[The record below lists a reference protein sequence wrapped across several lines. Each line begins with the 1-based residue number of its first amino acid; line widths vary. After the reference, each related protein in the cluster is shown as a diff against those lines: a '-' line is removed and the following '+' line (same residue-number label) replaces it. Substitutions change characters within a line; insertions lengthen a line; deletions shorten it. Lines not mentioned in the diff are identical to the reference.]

1 MTNGLK
7 RYPIVVGFSLF
18 VLFGFAAIITSCRA
32 EVTATTEPV
41 PTIEDQPLIAV
52 DVPIT
57 TLLRYPYDFEGEHV
71 RITGQYRP
79 LPLMACSKD
88 PHTSPAT
95 WMLSDGGIEIAAAGF
110 DGVLRELGQTD
121 IPLVVE
127 GRWQYWD
134 GPVGCGRRAPEEEL
148 WHLQVSKII
157 SPNPLSQLAAAGEE
171 VASIPISTPSE
182 DAALSIGEETTI
194 GAGTDMLVVG
204 TPTTDSVPPAT
215 TTPIPSATPRP
226 TFTAQA
232 TIDGQPSDTRTAVPA
247 TTATGEA
254 TAIPTSNA
262 SMTSTATA
270 TETPDS
276 STTTI
281 TPSLTPLPT
290 QIAPTGGDT
299 LLFEHIARS
308 ELGVADIH
316 AWEFEALDDDT
327 ITVSVGPS
335 TPLDVAIELVDPD
348 GTTLEVT
355 NDSSSGQGESIIEIN
370 LVKSGVYKV
379 QVRAVGGTSGSYS
392 IVLTNL
398 ESEAFLVF
406 KDHLSYGGV
415 GTGNLSTNTD
425 HLWDFDAA
433 AGDMVTIRVDP
444 AIDDDVVLFLVA
456 PDSTELLFIDEG
468 EAGEAEQIMDFV
480 ITEAGVYSIRVGELE
495 FQPASYTVTLEGP

>member
-1 MTNGLK
+1 
-7 RYPIVVGFSLF
+7 
-18 VLFGFAAIITSCRA
+18 
-32 EVTATTEPV
+32 VTT
-41 PTIEDQPLIAV
+41 
-52 DVPIT
+52 
-57 TLLRYPYDFEGEHV
+57 
-71 RITGQYRP
+71 
-79 LPLMACSKD
+79 
-88 PHTSPAT
+88 
-95 WMLSDGGIEIAAAGF
+95 
-110 DGVLRELGQTD
+110 
-121 IPLVVE
+121 
-127 GRWQYWD
+127 
-134 GPVGCGRRAPEEEL
+134 
-148 WHLQVSKII
+148 
-157 SPNPLSQLAAAGEE
+157 
-171 VASIPISTPSE
+171 
-182 DAALSIGEETTI
+182 
-194 GAGTDMLVVG
+194 
-204 TPTTDSVPPAT
+204 
-215 TTPIPSATPRP
+215 
-226 TFTAQA
+226 
-232 TIDGQPSDTRTAVPA
+232 
-247 TTATGEA
+247 
-254 TAIPTSNA
+254 
-262 SMTSTATA
+262 TATA

-281 TPSLTPLPT
+281 TPSLTPLQT

-327 ITVSVGPS
+327 ISVSVGPS

-348 GTTLEVT
+348 GMTLEVT
-355 NDSSSGQGESIIEIN
+355 NDSSSGQGESIIELN

-468 EAGEAEQIMDFV
+468 EAGEAEQIIDFV